1 MKITCE
7 IIPTH
12 RGYEIRKQ
20 NGKFWLYVSKVY
32 GGKYD
37 WVTDY
42 TYAKHFSL
50 KTAEKHVKRLKEIG
64 G

>member
-1 MKITCE
+1 METIYE

-12 RGYEIRKQ
+12 RGYEIRKP

-32 GGKYD
+32 GGKYE

-42 TYAKHFSL
+42 TYAKRFSL
-50 KTAEKHVKRLKEIG
+50 KTAKKHIERLKEIG
-64 G
+64 E